1 MKTRTSFVVFATFL
15 VNCLPQ
21 VTAFFGKAKSQKL
34 ILAKVPTKCPFLK
47 VEVVA
52 AYWGEV
58 HI

>member
-1 MKTRTSFVVFATFL
+1 MKTRTNFVVFSTFL

-21 VTAFFGKAKSQKL
+21 SCKAKSQKL
-34 ILAKVPTKCPFLK
+34 ILAKIPTKCPFLK